1 MGELSVIPNP
11 RSMFLDVSL
20 YEPFELTLDSLPGLM
35 EIVDFNESIDCHCV
49 KCNKESTFQS
59 ISFTTSVP
67 KTFVSHTLE
76 NLRKNVERIIEIRDD
91 IGLENIDK
99 ELKKFISVELE
110 KLKKSFN
117 YVYKHF
123 SCTRHKEHTIS
134 FTFVV
139 DNGVFS
145 KIGQYPSVADLN
157 TMDIKKYRK
166 VLKGKDKY
174 NEFNKGVG
182 LASHGVGIGSFVY
195 LRRIFESLI
204 EEAHITQKN
213 SPNWDE
219 ALYSNSKMDNRIKML
234 ESVLPEFLVRNR
246 GIYGILSAGIHE
258 LSEEQCL
265 NIFPDVK
272 LGIELILDE
281 KLYQFERENKIRTAS
296 AKLSKIHESMKSK
309 SL

>member
-1 MGELSVIPNP
+1 MGELNVVPNP
-11 RSMFLDVSL
+11 KSMFLDVSL
-20 YEPFELTLDSLPGLM
+20 YEPFELTLESLPEFM
-35 EIVDFNESIDCHCV
+35 EIVDFKESIDCYCL

-59 ISFTTSVP
+59 ISYTVSAP
-67 KTFVSHTLE
+67 KAFMSHTLE
-76 NLRKNVERIIEIRDD
+76 DLRKNVARIIEVKEEVVF
-91 IGLENIDK
+91 ENIDK
-99 ELKKFISVELE
+99 DLRKFLSVELE
-110 KLKKSFN
+110 KLKRSFN

-166 VLKGKDKY
+166 VLKDKY

-219 ALYSNSKMDNRIKML
+219 DLYSNSKMDNRIKML
-234 ESVLPEFLVRNR
+234 ESILPEFLVRNR
-246 GIYGILSAGIHE
+246 SIYGILSAGIHE

-309 SL
+309 NL